1 MNIIITIS
9 LLLFVSANSLI
20 QTRIIKRCLVLKR
33 NNGNKPVLCRI
44 YSFNENENENVN
56 TFNENVNTFNEK
68 VNTIMTTVRF
78 LLLATWFNVCR
89 FPTLPTELYFI
100 NLFNDNI
107 NNVIV
112 ILKENDFVYKKLNE
126 LAFIIIKY
134 NRDNDNDN

>member
-9 LLLFVSANSLI
+9 LLLLFVSANSLI

-33 NNGNKPVLCRI
+33 NNGNKPVLGRI
-44 YSFNENENENVN
+44 YSFNENE
-56 TFNENVNTFNEK
+56 NENVNTFNEK

>member
-33 NNGNKPVLCRI
+33 NNGNKPVLGRI
-44 YSFNENENENVN
+44 YSFNENE
-56 TFNENVNTFNEK
+56 NENVNTFNEK

-89 FPTLPTELYFI
+89 FPTLPSELYFI

>member
-9 LLLFVSANSLI
+9 LLLLFVSANSLI

-33 NNGNKPVLCRI
+33 NNGNKPVLGRI
-44 YSFNENENENVN
+44 YSFNENENV
-56 TFNENVNTFNEK
+56 NVNTFNEK

-89 FPTLPTELYFI
+89 FPTLPSELYFI

>member
-33 NNGNKPVLCRI
+33 NNGNKPVLGRI
-44 YSFNENENENVN
+44 YSFNENENV
-56 TFNENVNTFNEK
+56 NVNTFNEK

>member
-33 NNGNKPVLCRI
+33 NKPVLGRI
-44 YSFNENENENVN
+44 YSFNENE
-56 TFNENVNTFNEK
+56 NENVNTFNEK

-78 LLLATWFNVCR
+78 LLLATCFNVCR

-134 NRDNDNDN
+134 NRDNDN

>member
-9 LLLFVSANSLI
+9 LLLLFVSANSLI

-33 NNGNKPVLCRI
+33 NNGNKPVLGRI
-44 YSFNENENENVN
+44 YSFNENENV
-56 TFNENVNTFNEK
+56 NVNTFNEK

>member
-33 NNGNKPVLCRI
+33 NKPVLGRI
-44 YSFNENENENVN
+44 YSFNE
-56 TFNENVNTFNEK
+56 NENVNTFNEK

-78 LLLATWFNVCR
+78 LLLATCFNVCR

-134 NRDNDNDN
+134 NRENENDN

>member
-20 QTRIIKRCLVLKR
+20 QTRIIKRGLVF
-33 NNGNKPVLCRI
+33 NVNKPVLGRI
-44 YSFNENENENVN
+44 YSFNE
-56 TFNENVNTFNEK
+56 NENVNTFNEK

-78 LLLATWFNVCR
+78 LLLATCFNVCR

-134 NRDNDNDN
+134 NRENENDN